1 MKNINLIG
9 KVIAIIIAISYYL
22 FFENIEAFQLVIFSG
37 VIIIIGIPHG
47 AIDHLLPQGKEAT
60 SSLMVFLARYLGIM
74 LIYLC
79 TWYFFPKLSLIV
91 FLAISAYHFGQTHF
105 VNHSVIKF
113 RSLCYFILGS
123 NFLGIILL
131 SDFQTT
137 EEILSSI
144 ADVSFIEP
152 YRYPFM
158 LSLFFVSFILTLI
171 QTIERKSILLIEITL
186 LSVFLYF
193 TPLLLSFG
201 LYFGFWHSLP
211 SLLIEFEEVSRDYSK
226 EKLKKFVLHL
236 MPFSIISIF
245 GIIFILI
252 LSNNYLQKDQMIL
265 LFFILVSL
273 ISAPHIFV
281 MNKFIESRKI
291 QN

>member
-1 MKNINLIG
+1 MKNIDIIG
-9 KVIAIIIAISYYL
+9 KTIAIIIAISYYF

-37 VIIIIGIPHG
+37 VILIIGIPHG
-47 AIDHLLPQGKEAT
+47 AIDHLLPQDKDAT
-60 SSLMVFLARYLGIM
+60 SSLMVFLVKYFSIM
-74 LIYLC
+74 LIYLY
-79 TWYFFPKLSLIV
+79 TWYFFPKLSLLV
-91 FLAISAYHFGQTHF
+91 FLTISAYHFGQTHF
-105 VNHSVIKF
+105 VNHSVTKF
-113 RSLCYFILGS
+113 RSLCYFFLGS

-131 SDFQTT
+131 SDFQAT

-144 ADVSFIEP
+144 AEVSFIEP
-152 YRYPFM
+152 FRYLVM
-158 LSLFFVSFILTLI
+158 LSLFIVSFSLTFI
-171 QTIERKSILLIEITL
+171 QKIENKSILLTEITL

-226 EKLKKFVLHL
+226 EKLKKFILHL
-236 MPFSIISIF
+236 MPFSIISIL
-245 GIIFILI
+245 GIIFILF
-252 LSNNYLQKDQMIL
+252 LSNTYLQKDQMIL